1 MLWHLTVVKRA
12 FFFPFLRSRDTDM
25 IWYDWHFPKIIKT
38 WLVTYMDGK
47 KWNGMN
53 NGAWLNGLLHNI
65 NNSNNWKNKN
75 RKKKACPDHQVT
87 GKWREIKK
95 SKRVPGTI
103 CEDVPMQ
110 ETNEKQKEMGK
121 KRRDKKRSKQNL
133 STPATWATNPST
145 SISRPKF
152 ESTG

>member
-1 MLWHLTVVKRA
+1 MFYFIILITLTTGRTRTGEKGLPGPPGHREVE
-12 FFFPFLRSRDTDM
+12 RD
-25 IWYDWHFPKIIKT
+25 
-38 WLVTYMDGK
+38 
-47 KWNGMN
+47 
-53 NGAWLNGLLHNI
+53 
-65 NNSNNWKNKN
+65 
-75 RKKKACPDHQVT
+75 
-87 GKWREIKK
+87 KK

-110 ETNEKQKEMGK
+110 ETNEKQKEMGGK

-133 STPATWATNPST
+133 STSATWATNPST